1 MSTYLTEKAIQDLT
15 NDRRQIHPYPELAYE
30 EHQTHAFIVNRLKS
44 YGYEAIQTLGETGI
58 VTILQGSKTEPVL
71 LLRADMDALPI
82 TEETD
87 VPFISEHP
95 GKMHACGH
103 DTHVAMLLA
112 VARYFKEHEKELRG
126 TLKFVFQPAEEGGLG
141 ARKMVEQGV
150 LEQPQVDACL
160 ALHVWSSIPTGKIGL
175 KSGPLMASVDRFDLQ
190 IQGKGGHG
198 AMPQETVD
206 PIVAGSQLVNALQ
219 TIVSRRNSPMEP
231 TVVTVGS
238 FHGGTAFNI
247 IPDGVELTGTVR
259 TFNPQVQQDIKTQF
273 EQITRHICEAHGAT
287 YTLDYESINIP
298 TINDPELTQRI
309 ENSLITYLGKENLDS
324 DCQNMGGEDFSEY
337 LQHIPGCMLYI
348 GCGNEKKGC
357 SFPHHHPKFKVD
369 EDALPFGAEVL
380 IHLVQDLLNNP

>member
-190 IQGKGGHG
+190 IQGRS
-198 AMPQETVD
+198 E
-206 PIVAGSQLVNALQ
+206 
-219 TIVSRRNSPMEP
+219 R
-231 TVVTVGS
+231 
-238 FHGGTAFNI
+238 
-247 IPDGVELTGTVR
+247 
-259 TFNPQVQQDIKTQF
+259 
-273 EQITRHICEAHGAT
+273 AH
-287 YTLDYESINIP
+287 
-298 TINDPELTQRI
+298 
-309 ENSLITYLGKENLDS
+309 
-324 DCQNMGGEDFSEY
+324 
-337 LQHIPGCMLYI
+337 
-348 GCGNEKKGC
+348 
-357 SFPHHHPKFKVD
+357 V
-369 EDALPFGAEVL
+369 
-380 IHLVQDLLNNP
+380 